1 MTFPKV
7 KGPRSTRPTNERYFR
22 GMELSRTTSSDS
34 LQSTSS
40 LDTDSDASCQSDAK
54 PAPEESDFFCEWY
67 VALSFRFETQID
79 HFISGNFCTL
89 KRRAHIRRRHRG
101 RKLRPLPSLPSL
113 SSAELRPLPHPT
125 VKPNRRKISN
135 LPNIPQDIFKSD
147 FPKVSPICTTQD
159 VLGWH
164 PPIRHSYLVNKQI
177 DWDILM
183 AEILTSD
190 SCSIIMD
197 DYD

>member
-7 KGPRSTRPTNERYFR
+7 KGPRNTRPTNEHYFR

-54 PAPEESDFFCEWY
+54 PAPEESDFFCEC
-67 VALSFRFETQID
+67 
-79 HFISGNFCTL
+79 GGFCTL

-113 SSAELRPLPHPT
+113 PSAGLRPLPPPT
-125 VKPNRRKISN
+125 VKPNRRKIRN

-183 AEILTSD
+183 AEILTND